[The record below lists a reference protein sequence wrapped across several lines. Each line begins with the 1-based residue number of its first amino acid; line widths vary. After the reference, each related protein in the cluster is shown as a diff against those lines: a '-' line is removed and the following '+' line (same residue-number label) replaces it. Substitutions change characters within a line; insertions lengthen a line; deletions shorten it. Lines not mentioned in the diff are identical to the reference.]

1 MNYNTAMHKAQILPV
16 ILIVFDVIT
25 AIVYV
30 KYKDWSH
37 VGYWISAAAITFFA
51 TFKI

>member
-1 MNYNTAMHKAQILPV
+1 MFHIEKQQILPAL
-16 ILIVFDVIT
+16 LIVFDIVT
-25 AIVYV
+25 AVVYC

-51 TFKI
+51 TFKL